1 MWKLLK
7 AEFGYNKINL
17 LVMMILLLCINF
29 SYGSVNFL
37 MPMITFLMVNTIFT
51 RMNTEKRVCRYIQLP
66 LSVKQIA
73 VIRLLLILTP
83 FFIVIALYIIVYLL
97 IETIEPEG
105 YRWMILIF
113 GLALFIF
120 QFLLIPQDLFS
131 HSSKRNQIIT
141 RTFLLIMVVLTFLV
155 VLGTLLLGIQTKE
168 GTPPGVVEYIPKIFE
183 FISSWKG
190 IILCYFVILGMSCL
204 TVFTFLRRKAYFQ

>member
-73 VIRLLLILTP
+73 VIRLLLILIP
-83 FFIVIALYIIVYLL
+83 FFIVIAIYITVYLL
-97 IETIEPEG
+97 SEPIETEG
-105 YRWMILIF
+105 HRWMILIF

-141 RTFLLIMVVLTFLV
+141 RTLILIMVVLTFLMA
-155 VLGTLLLGIQTKE
+155 LGALLLFMQTKQGTLLGFVK
-168 GTPPGVVEYIPKIFE
+168 YIPIFFE

-190 IILCYFVILGMSCL
+190 IILCYLVILGMSCL
-204 TVFTFLRRKAYFQ
+204 TVFTFLRRKAYLH